1 MGSVDVVAEA
11 VRVMTGFAGGAAGAV
26 GAEVGQ
32 TVSDLVRQRIG
43 GSPSGRA
50 VLDVV
55 EERPQDPE
63 ALAALREAVRERVA
77 ADPEFAA
84 RLAEALAGPPPAGP
98 PTAGPPAAD
107 PPPAEPP
114 REYTG
119 SIVIDGGAKVRGST
133 LSLGP
138 VTFNNTPAGRTALVA
153 SLAVLLVLVV
163 FAVYGGTQAFSGED
177 SPGSD
182 RASVPGARSQSDGAA
197 TGGGSDAGPGTGTGA
212 GTGVDGTD
220 GADKAGGAEKP
231 VPLAD
236 ADAVLS
242 VLPDTTSLTSGWT
255 QSSPPTADVASQDDG
270 STFEGSAVYYP
281 SYGMDT
287 QFLVFA
293 YPSEKKAK
301 AAFTEKSREAAGEG
315 AQRLSMPAIGDELIA
330 FSQAE
335 SQGDGYVSKTT
346 DYTLVRTGTVLTV
359 VGGKDTE
366 SRSYG
371 SDDLQFATQLMSD
384 RARAAQAR

>member
-32 TVSDLVRQRIG
+32 TVSDLVRQRVG
-43 GSPSGRA
+43 GDPSGRA
-50 VLDVV
+50 ALDVV

-98 PTAGPPAAD
+98 PAAG

-138 VTFNNTPAGRTALVA
+138 VTFNNTPGGRTALVA
-153 SLAVLLVLVV
+153 CLAVLVVLIVL
-163 FAVYGGTQAFSGED
+163 AVYGGTQAFSGDD
-177 SPGSD
+177 SPGGEGGVA
-182 RASVPGARSQSDGAA
+182 ASGVKAGDATVGGA
-197 TGGGSDAGPGTGTGA
+197 GTGA
-212 GTGVDGTD
+212 GDG
-220 GADKAGGAEKP
+220 EWKP
-231 VPLAD
+231 QPLAD
-236 ADAVLS
+236 ADAVMR
-242 VLPDTTSLTSGWT
+242 VLPGTTSLESGWT
-255 QSSPPTADVASQDDG
+255 VSSEPTADVSSQDDG
-270 STFEGSAVYYP
+270 STYEATVAYQGSH
-281 SYGMDT
+281 GMDT
-287 QFLVFA
+287 RFRVLA
-293 YPSEKKAK
+293 YPSTGKASAAFRALSRK
-301 AAFTEKSREAAGEG
+301 AADGG
-315 AQRLSMPAIGDELIA
+315 ARRMTMPAVGDELVA
-330 FSQAE
+330 FSVSE
-335 SQGDGYVSKTT
+335 GGGGYVTETT
-346 DYTLVRTGTVLTV
+346 NYTMVRTGTVLTV
-359 VGGKDTE
+359 VTGEDNE
-366 SRSYG
+366 DRRYD
-371 SDDLQFATQLMSD
+371 SDDLRSVTQLMSD

>member
-32 TVSDLVRQRIG
+32 TVSELVRQRIG

-98 PTAGPPAAD
+98 PPAGPPTAD
-107 PPPAEPP
+107 PPPAEPSEPP

-163 FAVYGGTQAFSGED
+163 LAVYGGTQAFSGED

-182 RASVPGARSQSDGAA
+182 RASVPGARSQQDEAA
-197 TGGGSDAGPGTGTGA
+197 TGGGSDAEPGAGPGA
-212 GTGVDGTD
+212 GTGAEEVD
-220 GADKAGGAEKP
+220 GAEKP

-242 VLPDTTSLTSGWT
+242 ILPDPTSLSSGWT
-255 QSSPPTADVASQDDG
+255 QSSPPTADVSSLDDG
-270 STFEGSAVYYP
+270 STFEGSAEYYP

-287 QFLVFA
+287 QFLVYA
-293 YPSEKKAK
+293 YPTEKKAK

-315 AQRLSMPAIGDELIA
+315 AQRLTMPAIGDELIA
-330 FSQAE
+330 FSQTE
-335 SQGDGYVSKTT
+335 SRGDGYVSETT

-384 RARAAQAR
+384 RARSAQAR

>member
-11 VRVMTGFAGGAAGAV
+11 VRVMAGFAGGAAGAV

-32 TVSDLVRQRIG
+32 TVSDLVRQRVG
-43 GSPSGRA
+43 GSPSGQA
-50 VLDVV
+50 ALDVV
-55 EERPQDPE
+55 EERPQDPQ
-63 ALAALREAVRERVA
+63 ALAALREAVRERVV

-98 PTAGPPAAD
+98 PTAGPP
-107 PPPAEPP
+107 PAEPP

-119 SIVIDGGAKVRGST
+119 SIVIDGGARVRGST

-138 VTFNNTPAGRTALVA
+138 VTFNNTPAGRTALAA

-163 FAVYGGTQAFSGED
+163 FAVYGGTQLFSGGD

-182 RASVPGARSQSDGAA
+182 RASVPGGRSQPGGSA
-197 TGGGSDAGPGTGTGA
+197 TGGGSDAAPGA
-212 GTGVDGTD
+212 GTGVDG
-220 GADKAGGAEKP
+220 AGGSQKL

-242 VLPDTTSLTSGWT
+242 VLPDTTSLSSGWT
-255 QSSPPTADVASQDDG
+255 QSSPPTADVASQGDG

-287 QFLVFA
+287 QFLVYA
-293 YPSEKKAK
+293 YPSEKKAV
-301 AAFTEKSREAAGEG
+301 AAFKEKSREAAEEG
-315 AQRLSMPAIGDELIA
+315 AQRMTMPAIGDELVA
-330 FSQAE
+330 FSVTE
-335 SQGDGYVSKTT
+335 GGGGGYVSKTT
-346 DYTLVRTGTVLTV
+346 NYTLVRTGTVLTV

-366 SRSYG
+366 SRKYG